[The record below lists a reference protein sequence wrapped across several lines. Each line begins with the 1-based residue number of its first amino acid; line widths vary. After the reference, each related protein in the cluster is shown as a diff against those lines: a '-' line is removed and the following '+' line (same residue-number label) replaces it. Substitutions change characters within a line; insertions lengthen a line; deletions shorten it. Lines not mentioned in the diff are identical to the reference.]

1 MKKFLALL
9 RLAVCS
15 LGYAQKG
22 PLILNNYSA
31 YEFRGVIYASN
42 EVGATCTP
50 YITSHDPDE
59 IVIPADS
66 HTGNGKALI
75 YENFRDQF
83 TNSLYP
89 TSTWMVNLSSTSINP
104 RAWNHPSL
112 LPTGVISANTRWSG
126 TKFGMFHPGTNESVW
141 GFGGPLV
148 LPNSCYDAPDHI
160 TTPDG
165 NSAEIFTITA
175 DKVTTT
181 YIQLY

>member
-1 MKKFLALL
+1 MKKVLAILS
-9 RLAVCS
+9 LAACS

-22 PLILNNYSA
+22 PLILNNYSV
-31 YEFRGVIYASN
+31 YEFRGVIFASN
-42 EVGATCTP
+42 ELGTNCYP
-50 YITSHDPDE
+50 YITSQGPDE
-59 IVIPADS
+59 IIIPADS
-66 HTGNGKALI
+66 HMGNGKALI
-75 YENFRDQF
+75 YDNYRDQF

-89 TSTWMVNLSSTSINP
+89 TGIWRVTLSNTSSTQSP
-104 RAWNHPSL
+104 WNAPSL

-126 TKFGMFHPGTNESVW
+126 TKFGMFHPGTNDGVW

-148 LPNSCYDAPDHI
+148 LPNSCYDAPSNI

-165 NSAEIFTITA
+165 NSAEIFTITV

>member
-1 MKKFLALL
+1 MKKVLAILS
-9 RLAVCS
+9 LAVCS

-31 YEFRGVIYASN
+31 YEFRGIVFASN
-42 EVGATCTP
+42 EFGATCTP
-50 YITSHDPDE
+50 YITSREPDE
-59 IVIPADS
+59 IIVPADS

-89 TSTWMVNLSSTSINP
+89 TTTWMVNLSSTSITP
-104 RAWNHPSL
+104 RPWNYPAL
-112 LPTGVISANTRWSG
+112 APGLPISNNTRWSG
-126 TKFGMFHPGTNESVW
+126 TKFRMFHPGTNDNVW

-148 LPNSCYDAPDHI
+148 LPNSCYDAPDQI
-160 TTPDG
+160 TTPEG

>member
-1 MKKFLALL
+1 MKKVLAILSL
-9 RLAVCS
+9 TACS

-31 YEFRGVIYASN
+31 YEFRGIVFASN
-42 EVGATCTP
+42 ESGTNCYP
-50 YITSHDPDE
+50 YVTSQDPNE
-59 IVIPADS
+59 IIVPADS
-66 HTGNGKALI
+66 HVGNGKALI
-75 YENFRDQF
+75 YDNYQSQF

-89 TSTWMVNLSSTSINP
+89 VTTWTVSLSSTSITP
-104 RAWNHPSL
+104 RPWNHPSL
-112 LPTGVISANTRWSG
+112 LPTGVISTNTRWSG
-126 TKFGMFHPGTNESVW
+126 TKFRMFYPGTNDTVW

-148 LPNSCYDAPDHI
+148 LPNSCYNAPDNF